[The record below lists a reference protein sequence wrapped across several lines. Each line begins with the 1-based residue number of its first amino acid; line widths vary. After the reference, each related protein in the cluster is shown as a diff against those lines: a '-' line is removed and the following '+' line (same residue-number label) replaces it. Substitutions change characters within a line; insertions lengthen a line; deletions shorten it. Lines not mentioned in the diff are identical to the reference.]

1 MGIGSSHQILQ
12 GSHID
17 PTHPVCRGDIPILV
31 FSGDAELLGE
41 LSGEPT
47 AHAVAKF
54 VLPDPTIESDR
65 DLASAQGMLL
75 PRWEGPTDRP
85 TDGVCFAFTS
95 PGHPALRALIANGAV
110 RDEHVVLLDADGA
123 EDRAAAALHDRLRRF
138 LGECSAGG
146 PAEAHVIVVGYG
158 HQGRELAARL
168 RDEFGLP
175 ARQILVHERSPDAR
189 ARAMR
194 DGFSTLEESDV
205 VTTAVA
211 FGAGVLCSPLMRHDR
226 LHRLLEL
233 ARERGLPTFDNAQP
247 RSGAHHFVA
256 VEGATLRFSAAARR
270 VLVTDGHRVELRD
283 PSMPQRLVIVREDIR
298 SIRGHEFVHL
308 HASRVTELDGE
319 RRAATVVAPRI
330 DDPLPQSTLRSIR
343 RAFVGLQSRGD
354 HALFAAREIALGLWP
369 VATREVLPA
378 EHACDLGGTT
388 LERLLLG
395 HLVGREVAST
405 MQTVAQRATLGVV
418 ARQYAADRPI
428 VEIGS
433 AFGGS
438 ALLMAAATDRHRPTV
453 WSVDPDAPT
462 RDIMRFAFAREGQGD
477 RLRQLIATSDIAIND
492 LADLRGGCGLVMI
505 DGLHTLDGVAA
516 DAGLYAPLVAPG
528 GALVFHDAA
537 PQIETV
543 MRIVLGRM
551 LDDPRFTLRLL
562 VDGLAIFERHG
573 REGSRAG

>member
-1 MGIGSSHQILQ
+1 MGIGSTHQILQ
-12 GSHID
+12 GSHLD
-17 PTHPVCRGDIPILV
+17 AAHPICRGDIPTLV

-47 AHAVAKF
+47 AYAIAKF
-54 VLPDPTIESDR
+54 VLPDPTIEGDR
-65 DLASAQGMLL
+65 DLASAMGMLL

-85 TDGVCFAFTS
+85 IDGVCFAFTS
-95 PGHPALRALIANGAV
+95 PAHPALRAMIAQGAV
-110 RDEHVVLLDADGA
+110 RDEHVILIDTDGA

-138 LGECSAGG
+138 LGECSAGA
-146 PAEAHVIVVGYG
+146 PSEAHVIVVGYG

-175 ARQILVHERSPDAR
+175 PRHILIHERSPDAR

-194 DGFSTLEESDV
+194 DGFSTLDESDV
-205 VTTAVA
+205 ITTAVA
-211 FGAGVLCSPLMRHDR
+211 FGAGVLCSPLLRHDR

-233 ARERGLPTFDNAQP
+233 ARERGLPTFDNAQI
-247 RSGAHHFVA
+247 RTGAHHYFGDGA
-256 VEGATLRFSAAARR
+256 VRLTAAARR
-270 VLVTDGHRVELRD
+270 TLVTDGHRVELRD
-283 PSMPQRLVIVREDIR
+283 PALPQRLTILREDIR
-298 SIRGHEFVHL
+298 VIRGREFVHL

-319 RRAATVVAPRI
+319 RRATTVVAPRS
-330 DDPLPQSTLRSIR
+330 DDPLPPATLRSIR
-343 RAFVGLQSRGD
+343 KVFVGLGTRAD
-354 HALFAAREIALGLWP
+354 HAFFAAREVALGLWP
-369 VATREVLPA
+369 AATREVLPA

-405 MQTVAQRATLGVV
+405 MQTPAQRATLGVV
-418 ARQYAADRPI
+418 ARHYAADRPI

-438 ALLMAAATDRHRPTV
+438 ALLMAAATDRQRPTL

-462 RDIMRFAFAREGQGD
+462 RDIMRFAFGREGQGD
-477 RLRQLIATSDIAIND
+477 RLRQIVATSDIAMNE
-492 LADLRGGCGLVMI
+492 LAELRGSCGLVMI
-505 DGLHTLDGVAA
+505 DGLHTMDGVAA

-543 MRIVLGRM
+543 MRVVLGRM

-573 REGSRAG
+573 GEGSRAG

>member
-12 GSHID
+12 GSQID
-17 PTHPVCRGDIPILV
+17 AMHPMCRGDIPTLV

-41 LSGEPT
+41 ISGEPT
-47 AHAVAKF
+47 ALAVAKF
-54 VLPDPTIESDR
+54 VLPDPTIEGDR
-65 DLASAQGMLL
+65 DLASANGMLL

-85 TDGVCFAFTS
+85 IDGVCFAFTS
-95 PGHPALRALIANGAV
+95 PAHPALRAMLAHGAV
-110 RDEHVVLLDADGA
+110 RDEHVVLLDGEGA
-123 EDRAAAALHDRLRRF
+123 EERAATALHDRLRRF
-138 LGECSAGG
+138 LGDCSAGA
-146 PAEAHVIVVGYG
+146 PSEAHVIVVGYG
-158 HQGRELAARL
+158 HQGREIASRL
-168 RDEFGLP
+168 RDEFGVP
-175 ARQILVHERSPDAR
+175 SRHILVHERNADAR

-233 ARERGLPTFDNAQP
+233 ARQRGLPTFDNAQA
-247 RSGAHHFVA
+247 RIGAQHFVGDGS
-256 VEGATLRFSAAARR
+256 VRLTAAARR
-270 VLVTDGHRVELRD
+270 VLVTDGHRVELRE
-283 PSMPQRLVIVREDIR
+283 PAMPQRLAIIREDIR
-298 SIRGHEFVHL
+298 SIRGREFVHL
-308 HASRVTELDGE
+308 HAGRVTELDGE
-319 RRAATVVAPRI
+319 RRAVAIAAPRI
-330 DDPLPQSTLRSIR
+330 DDPLPPATLRAIR
-343 RAFVGLQSRGD
+343 KVFVGLGTRAD
-354 HALFAAREIALGLWP
+354 HALFAAREVALGLWP
-369 VATREVLPA
+369 AATREVLPA

-395 HLVGREVAST
+395 HLAAREVAST
-405 MQTVAQRATLGVV
+405 MQTPAQRATLGVV
-418 ARQYAADRPI
+418 ARHYAADRPI

-438 ALLMAAATDRHRPTV
+438 ALLMAAATDRHRPTL

-462 RDIMRFAFAREGQGD
+462 RDIMRFAFAREGQAD
-477 RLRQLIATSDIAIND
+477 RLRQIVATSDIAITE
-492 LADLRGGCGLVMI
+492 LADLRGTCGLVMI

-543 MRIVLGRM
+543 MRVVLGRM

-573 REGSRAG
+573 GEGSRAG